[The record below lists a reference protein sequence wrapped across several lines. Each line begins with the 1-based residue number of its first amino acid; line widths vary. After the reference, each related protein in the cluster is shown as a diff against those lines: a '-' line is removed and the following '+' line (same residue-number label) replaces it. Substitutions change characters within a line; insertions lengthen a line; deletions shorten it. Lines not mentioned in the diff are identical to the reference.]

1 MKITPIKTRVLQPPQ
16 DDLLAVLSSVPLKNK
31 EILVIATKVIS
42 IYQGR
47 CIKIDET
54 RKDKQ
59 KAELILNEADEIV
72 SLAATTNLKQS
83 PLTKKYG
90 IVVGSAGIDE
100 SNGNGY
106 FILWPNDP
114 KAFAKYLYH
123 WFKEQAGLNE
133 LGVLIVDTIKRPFRR
148 GAIGMAVAYY
158 GFKALR
164 SYQGKTD
171 IFGRRFKNEQV
182 NIADALSAGA
192 VSVMGEGNE
201 QTPLAIIS
209 DLNNLEFFEGAD
221 ELVVEN
227 SDDYFSGLIDSS
239 KWEKGN
245 K

>member
-31 EILVIATKVIS
+31 EILVVATKVVS

-47 CIKIDET
+47 CVKIDEI
-54 RKDKQ
+54 KKAKQ
-59 KAELILNEADEIV
+59 KAELILKEADEIV
-72 SLAATTNLKQS
+72 SLTATTNLKQS

-100 SNGNGY
+100 SNGDGY

-123 WFKEQAGLNE
+123 WLKEQYELNE
-133 LGVLIVDTIKRPFRR
+133 FGVVIVDTIKRPFRR
-148 GAIGMAVAYY
+148 GAIGLAVAHY

-171 IFGRRFKNEQV
+171 IFGRKFKNEQV

-192 VSVMGEGNE
+192 VMSMGEGNE
-201 QTPLAIIS
+201 QTPLAIVS
-209 DLNNLEFFEGAD
+209 DLNKIEFFAGAD
-221 ELVVEN
+221 ELVVGS
-227 SDDYFSGLIDSS
+227 SDDYFSGLIDDS